1 MPCFDGREIGKF
13 SLVLLRL
20 TPYNIYESTT
30 QIYYKEVNMM
40 LSEELKRR
48 IRRESELRRQLQ
60 DVDERIRR
68 ELAAYHR
75 TQEIIKDIRHIPKT

>member
-1 MPCFDGREIGKF
+1 
-13 SLVLLRL
+13 
-20 TPYNIYESTT
+20 
-30 QIYYKEVNMM
+30 MM